1 MPQCQQVWYPISG
14 TKFGRPKHSLCFA
27 LMEKMN
33 PGCPRTRSNAYREIA
48 IAEMWTGCAV
58 VVFEELGMST
68 KLGIEDQSF
77 KLRWKAIRWDHMG
90 VACPWGCLH
99 WTTTNQVLFRS
110 FERIREAYSVR
121 AVGPA
126 TAGWAGTPAVCIPR
140 GDFGVKVPLCWQAN
154 THPPWHREL
163 GDKRPA
169 FPRRSQFV
177 IIERLIYKGC
187 QSRLELAELIT
198 RLFR

>member
-1 MPQCQQVWYPISG
+1 
-14 TKFGRPKHSLCFA
+14 
-27 LMEKMN
+27 
-33 PGCPRTRSNAYREIA
+33 
-48 IAEMWTGCAV
+48 
-58 VVFEELGMST
+58 MST
-68 KLGIEDQSF
+68 KLGHRRSILQVEMES
-77 KLRWKAIRWDHMG
+77 HSMG
-90 VACPWGCLH
+90 PWVACPWGCLH
-99 WTTTNQVLFRS
+99 WKTTNQVLFRS